1 MLQKE
6 LKLINLSLVL
16 VRIYIGIKPNR
27 TQNQDELK
35 KVTKMVNENNLK
47 HP

>member
-1 MLQKE
+1 MLRKE
-6 LKLINLSLVL
+6 LKLINLSLVFD
-16 VRIYIGIKPNR
+16 RIYIGIKPNR
-27 TQNQDELK
+27 TQNQDELT